1 MRDVSDDRASSHQ
14 SEGAMS
20 KKITKSQLS
29 VLQQEREH
37 TLAEL
42 HNLRQE
48 LRMGMEIE
56 DVDEVASELI
66 ERDKVLS
73 LILTLERKLEDIDH
87 AIHKAQQHG
96 YGVCEKCGK
105 PIDPER
111 LEIFPET
118 TLCIDCKRESER
130 LARVAAASSSS

>member
-1 MRDVSDDRASSHQ
+1 
-14 SEGAMS
+14 MS
-20 KKITKSQLS
+20 KKITKSQLAM
-29 VLQQEREH
+29 LQQEREH

-48 LRMGMEIE
+48 LRVEMEIE

-66 ERDKVLS
+66 ERDKMLS
-73 LILTLERKLEDIDH
+73 LILTLERRLEDIDH
-87 AIHKAQQHG
+87 AIQQAQQLG
-96 YGVCEKCGK
+96 YGICERCGK

-118 TLCIDCKRESER
+118 TLCVDCKREVER
-130 LARVAAASSSS
+130 IARAAAASAQQ

>member
-1 MRDVSDDRASSHQ
+1 MT
-14 SEGAMS
+14 
-20 KKITKSQLS
+20 KKITKTQLA
-29 VLQQEREH
+29 VLKQERDH

-42 HNLRQE
+42 ENLRQE
-48 LRMGMEIE
+48 LRLEMEIE

-66 ERDKVLS
+66 ERDKMYS

-87 AIHKAQQHG
+87 AIKQAQEHG
-96 YGVCEKCGK
+96 YGICERCGK

-130 LARVAAASSSS
+130 LARASS

>member
-1 MRDVSDDRASSHQ
+1 MLDDRASSKQ
-14 SEGAMS
+14 SEEVMS
-20 KKITKSQLS
+20 KKMTKSQLS

-42 HNLRQE
+42 ENLRQE
-48 LRMGMEIE
+48 LRAEMEIE

-66 ERDKVLS
+66 ERDKMLS
-73 LILTLERKLEDIDH
+73 LIFTLERKLEDIDH
-87 AIHKAQQHG
+87 AIQKAQQNG
-96 YGVCEKCGK
+96 YGICERCGK

-118 TLCIDCKRESER
+118 TLCIDCKRETER
-130 LARVAAASSSS
+130 LARAAAASSSPPS

>member
-1 MRDVSDDRASSHQ
+1 
-14 SEGAMS
+14 MS

-29 VLQQEREH
+29 VLQQERDH

-42 HNLRQE
+42 QNLREE
-48 LRMGMEIE
+48 LKMGMEIE

-66 ERDKVLS
+66 ERDKMLS
-73 LILTLERKLEDIDH
+73 LILTLERKLEDIDY
-87 AIHKAQQHG
+87 AIQKAQRHG

-118 TLCIDCKRESER
+118 TLCVDCKRQSER
-130 LARVAAASSSS
+130 MARAAAASSST